1 MAYYQSPIAFQL
13 QSFTNQG
20 VILAGG
26 KIYTYTAGTTT
37 PVATYAD
44 SGGAVTNANPIILDS
59 SGRLTT
65 SVWTLSGVSIKV
77 LIRDSN
83 NNLLATVD
91 NISSINDVAVLSLGS
106 PPAIGNVV
114 PNTGAFTT
122 LSATTSLTATTTALT
137 TLTVSSTSTLA
148 GVGCTTLAASGNVT
162 LGNALTDTL
171 AVTAIAGFGTTAL
184 TNSQVIIRGSGTGS
198 ATNTLRNQNSA
209 FFQTFLV
216 RDDGLISTGS
226 DATLTFAPYNY
237 TTGAAANMV
246 INNVGA
252 MLRSTSSRRYK
263 HNIQDAQHG
272 LADILKLRPVTYQ
285 GNNDGAITFGGFI
298 AEEVH
303 EAGLTEF
310 VSYNDSGQPDALYYG
325 NMVSVMA
332 KGIQELS
339 ARVVALETQLA
350 ALQSAPPAAT
360 TDSGTPGLI

>member
-122 LSATTSLTATTTALT
+122 LSANTSLTATTTNLT
-137 TLTVSSTSTLA
+137 TLNVSST
-148 GVGCTTLAASGNVT
+148 TTLAALSATTIAASGNATITGTASVSSY
-162 LGNALTDTL
+162 LGVN
-171 AVTAIAGFGTTAL
+171 IAPQSNISAYLKGSTT
-184 TNSQVIIRGSGTGS
+184 GSGAYAIFT
-198 ATNTLRNQNSA
+198 RNSSNYDM
-209 FFQTFLV
+209 FQV
-216 RDDGLISTGS
+216 RNDGLINTGI
-226 DATLTFAPYNY
+226 DATLTYAPYNL
-237 TTGAAANMV
+237 TTGAAANMYV
-246 INNVGA
+246 SNTGA
-252 MLRSTSSRRYK
+252 LYRSTSSRRYK
-263 HNIQDAQHG
+263 TQIEDAQHG
-272 LADILKLRPVTYQ
+272 LADILNLRSVTYRAK
-285 GNNDGAITFGGFI
+285 NDGATTFGGFI

-303 EAGLTEF
+303 EAGLSEF
-310 VSYNDSGQPDALYYG
+310 VSYKSDGQPDALHYG
-325 NMVSVMA
+325 NMVALMA

-339 ARVVALETQLA
+339 ARVVALETQIA
-350 ALQSAPPAAT
+350 ALQTTPPAAPA
-360 TDSGTPGLI
+360 DAGTPGLI

>member
-65 SVWTLSGVSIKV
+65 SVWVLAGVAIKV

-83 NNLLATVD
+83 NNLLSTVD
-91 NISSINDVAVLSLGS
+91 NISSINDNSLSLAS
-106 PPAIGNVV
+106 PTPIGNTT

-122 LSATTSLTATTTALT
+122 LSATTSLTATTTNLT
-137 TLTVSSTSTLA
+137 TLTVSSTSSLA
-148 GVGCTTLAASGNVT
+148 GLTCTTLATTGNMT
-162 LGNALTDTL
+162 LGDSITDTL
-171 AVTAIAGFGTTAL
+171 AVSAIAGFGTTAL
-184 TNSQVIIRGSGTGS
+184 AGSQIIIRGSGTGS
-198 ATNTLRNQNSA
+198 ATNTIRNQNSA
-209 FFQTFLV
+209 FLQTFLV
-216 RDDGLISTGS
+216 RDDGLISTGI

-246 INNVGA
+246 INNAGA

-263 HNIQDAQHG
+263 RNIQDAQHG

-303 EAGLTEF
+303 EAGLSEF

-325 NMVSVMA
+325 NMVSVLA

-339 ARVVALETQLA
+339 ARVVALETALA
-350 ALQSAPPAAT
+350 ALQTPPPAAPA
-360 TDSGTPGLI
+360 DAGTPGLI

>member
-91 NISSINDVAVLSLGS
+91 NISSINDVAALSLGS

-122 LSATTSLTATTTALT
+122 LSANTSFSATTTNLT
-137 TLTVSSTSTLA
+137 TLNVSSA
-148 GVGCTTLAASGNVT
+148 TTLAALSATTIAASGNATITGTASVSSYVGVNIT
-162 LGNALTDTL
+162 PQSNAKVYVKGATAGNASWQITTL
-171 AVTAIAGFGTTAL
+171 
-184 TNSQVIIRGSGTGS
+184 NSSNFIC
-198 ATNTLRNQNSA
+198 
-209 FFQTFLV
+209 FQI
-216 RDDGLISTGS
+216 RDDGLVTTGI
-226 DATLTFAPYNY
+226 DATLTYAPYNL
-237 TTGAAANMV
+237 TTGAAANMYV
-246 INNVGA
+246 SNTGS
-252 MLRSTSSRRYK
+252 LFRSTSSRRYK
-263 HNIQDAQHG
+263 NNIKDAQHG
-272 LADILKLRPVTYQ
+272 LAEILKLRSVTYRAK
-285 GNNDGAITFGGFI
+285 NDGSTTFGGLI
-298 AEEVH
+298 AEELH
-303 EAGLTEF
+303 DAGLSEF
-310 VSYNDSGQPDALYYG
+310 VFYDSLDRPDAIHYG
-325 NMVSVMA
+325 NMVALLA

-339 ARVVALETQLA
+339 ARVVAVETQLA
-350 ALQSAPPAAT
+350 TLQSAPPAAPA
-360 TDSGTPGLI
+360 DAGTPGLI